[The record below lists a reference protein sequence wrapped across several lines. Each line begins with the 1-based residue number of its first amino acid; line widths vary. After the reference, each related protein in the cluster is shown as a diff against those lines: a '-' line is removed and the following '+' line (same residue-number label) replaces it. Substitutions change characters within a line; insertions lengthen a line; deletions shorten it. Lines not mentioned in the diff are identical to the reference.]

1 MVEAHLFI
9 DQIEED
15 LAVLIE
21 DGAEAQEYF
30 MPLTRLPEGAKEG
43 SWLTVEIPAPYTLSS
58 FYAAV
63 QDGREELPEFVLDE
77 ATSQVVK
84 QGVQSLMDELSG

>member
-1 MVEAHLFI
+1 MIEAHLFI

-30 MPLTRLPEGAKEG
+30 VPLTQLPEGAREG
-43 SWLTVEIPAPYTLSS
+43 SWLTMEIPSPYTLSS

-77 ATSQVVK
+77 ATSEAVK
-84 QGVQSLMDELSG
+84 HRVQSLMNELSG